1 MAFWD
6 IFRKKESRTNVAIVM
21 NALSYRRLS
30 DQEVMI
36 RGYKEVPYIYAGIN
50 LIARAIA
57 NLDYQI
63 VDSSDT
69 PVEGTQLEKL
79 WKNPN
84 PFEAQS
90 AFLKAVVISLL
101 ISGNAFIEIVRAG
114 NRIIE
119 LYNLNPL
126 RMVVKAGERKGI
138 IDSYEYRAG
147 AQTVVFDPS
156 EIIHIK
162 LFNPFDDV
170 LGLSPLI
177 VLKDVIEQYLA
188 IKGWQNS
195 LLQNGMRPS
204 GAFVTQ
210 DPLTEEQYQRL
221 REELYR
227 YTGPANAG
235 RPLILEG
242 GLDWKPLSMSPQ
254 EFDWVTAEKLILRAI
269 AVTLGVA
276 PELIGEPEFKTYSNF
291 QEANRQF
298 YMNTVVPLAEL
309 ILEEFNRAL
318 EPTFKYRIA
327 IDYDSID
334 ALQEE
339 YSEVWKRAI
348 EGVKA
353 GILTPNEARAML
365 GYEPVKGGDYTLVS
379 ANLVPMGVDLDED

>member
-6 IFRKKESRTNVAIVM
+6 LFRKKESRTNVAIVL

-30 DQEVMI
+30 DQEIMV
-36 RGYKEVPYIYAGIN
+36 RGYREVPYIHAGIN

-63 VDSSDT
+63 IDSSDA

-90 AFLKAVVISLL
+90 TFLKAVVISLL

-114 NRIIE
+114 NRIAE

-162 LFNPFDDV
+162 LFNPFDDF

-188 IKGWQNS
+188 IKEWQNS

-318 EPTFKYRIA
+318 EPAFKYRIA

-353 GILTPNEARAML
+353 GILTPNEARAMV
-365 GYEPVKGGDYTLVS
+365 GYEPIKGGDYTMVS

>member
-1 MAFWD
+1 VAFWD
-6 IFRKKESRTNVAIVM
+6 IFRKKESRTNVAIVL

-30 DQEVMI
+30 DQEIMV
-36 RGYKEVPYIYAGIN
+36 RGYKEVPYIHAGIN

-63 VDSSDT
+63 VDDSGS

-138 IDSYEYRAG
+138 VDSYEYRAG

-162 LFNPFDDV
+162 LFNLFDDF

-177 VLKDVIEQYLA
+177 VLKDIIEQYLA
-188 IKGWQNS
+188 IKELQNS

-221 REELYR
+221 KAELYR

>member
-1 MAFWD
+1 VAFWD
-6 IFRKKESRTNVAIVM
+6 IFRKKESRTNVAIVL

-30 DQEVMI
+30 DQEIMV
-36 RGYKEVPYIYAGIN
+36 RGYKEVPYIHAGIN

-63 VDSSDT
+63 VDDSGS

-138 IDSYEYRAG
+138 VDSYEYRAG

-162 LFNPFDDV
+162 LFNPFDDF

-177 VLKDVIEQYLA
+177 VLKDIIEQYLA
-188 IKGWQNS
+188 IKELQNS

-221 REELYR
+221 KAELYR

>member
-6 IFRKKESRTNVAIVM
+6 IFRKKESRTNVAIVL

-30 DQEVMI
+30 DQEIMV
-36 RGYKEVPYIYAGIN
+36 RGYKEVPYIHAGIN

-63 VDSSDT
+63 VDDSGS

-138 IDSYEYRAG
+138 VDSYEYRAG

-162 LFNPFDDV
+162 LFNLFDDF

-177 VLKDVIEQYLA
+177 VLKDIIEQYLA
-188 IKGWQNS
+188 IKELQNS

-221 REELYR
+221 KAELYR

>member
-6 IFRKKESRTNVAIVM
+6 RFRKKESRTNVAIVM

-36 RGYKEVPYIYAGIN
+36 RGYKEVPYIHAGIN

-63 VDSSDT
+63 VDDSDS

-79 WKNPN
+79 WRNPN
-84 PFEAQS
+84 PHEAQS
-90 AFLKAVVISLL
+90 SFLKAVVISLL
-101 ISGNAFIEIVRAG
+101 ISGNAFVELVRAG
-114 NRIIE
+114 NRIVE

-126 RMVVKAGERKGI
+126 RMVVKAGDRKGVVE
-138 IDSYEYRAG
+138 SYEYRVG
-147 AQTVVFDPS
+147 GQVVTFDPS
-156 EIIHIK
+156 EIVHIK
-162 LFNPFDDV
+162 LFNPFDDF

-188 IKGWQNS
+188 IKAWQNA

-221 REELYR
+221 KAELHR

-276 PELIGEPEFKTYSNF
+276 PEVIGEPEFKTYSNF

-298 YMNTVVPLAEL
+298 YMNTVVPLAERK
-309 ILEEFNRAL
+309 ILFYN
-318 EPTFKYRIA
+318 
-327 IDYDSID
+327 
-334 ALQEE
+334 
-339 YSEVWKRAI
+339 V
-348 EGVKA
+348 
-353 GILTPNEARAML
+353 
-365 GYEPVKGGDYTLVS
+365 
-379 ANLVPMGVDLDED
+379 